1 MLIPTSL
8 QHSAFIIRH
17 CVVVA
22 MAVANAAAATTTLQ
36 SVGGLPAHIAGRF
49 AELTLCRQRAD
60 GTFIVFDRRS
70 HTVFSVA
77 PGADE
82 PREIVQIGAEPGRIL
97 RPYAFDLAADGSFV
111 VADAPGGRGRVQ
123 FFVAS
128 GSRLGGFALP
138 GREVPL
144 VTFDGLV
151 LSGLGSLVYNGRSI
165 FVSRPES
172 GSLVTELGADAV
184 SARTFGELRT
194 TGHEQERDLHLALN
208 SGLVVINP
216 EGGFYF
222 VFVAGV
228 PTFRKYDAAGAL
240 MFERHIEGDRA
251 RRVHAEPPD
260 DVAEAKDG
268 GRRDAGRAAHRPRCG
283 GRREWQPV
291 GISGRALHLRL
302 RPHREKSSASCSS
315 EPPACWPRPTCRSH
329 RRVAC
334 SRHPGA
340 FCSTLASRRTA
351 RTPEPREELLL
362 ERTPSSK
369 IRACVSRASCRQSRP
384 PAIGRVSFL
393 LAGARRPRRNPWPR
407 APVAVRRRARPA
419 GTAW

>member
-8 QHSAFIIRH
+8 QHSALIIPH

-22 MAVANAAAATTTLQ
+22 VAVTSAAATTTTLR

-49 AELTLCRQRAD
+49 TELTLCRQRAD

-70 HTVFSVA
+70 HTVFSISS
-77 PGADE
+77 GADE

-97 RPYAFDLAADGSFV
+97 RPYAFDLASDGSFV

-172 GSLVTELGADAV
+172 GLLVTELGVDGA
-184 SARTFGELRT
+184 SARTFGELRA

-222 VFVAGV
+222 VFVAGI
-228 PTFRKYDAAGAL
+228 PTFRKYDAAGTL
-240 MFERHIEGDRA
+240 VYERHIEGTELDEYMRNRPMVWPTRKTA
-251 RRVHAEPPD
+251 
-260 DVAEAKDG
+260 DG
-268 GRRDAGRAAHRPRCG
+268 EMAAVRPIVRAATADASGNLWISLDVPYTYVYDRTGDKQRVVQFRAAGLMAPTG
-283 GRREWQPV
+283 LSFTT
-291 GISGRALHLRL
+291 SGR
-302 RPHREKSSASCSS
+302 
-315 EPPACWPRPTCRSH
+315 
-329 RRVAC
+329 
-334 SRHPGA
+334 
-340 FCSTLASRRTA
+340 
-351 RTPEPREELLL
+351 
-362 ERTPSSK
+362 
-369 IRACVSRASCRQSRP
+369 
-384 PAIGRVSFL
+384 L
-393 LAGARRPRRNPWPR
+393 LATPGCFLFD
-407 APVAVRRRARPA
+407 
-419 GTAW
+419 TK

>member
-1 MLIPTSL
+1 MLKEMLNPTSL
-8 QHSAFIIRH
+8 QHSALIVQH

-22 MAVANAAAATTTLQ
+22 IAVLSAAATTTTLR

-49 AELTLCRQRAD
+49 TELTLCRQRAD

-70 HTVFSVA
+70 HTVFSIA
-77 PGADE
+77 PGVDE

-97 RPYAFDLAADGSFV
+97 RPYAFDLASDNSFV
-111 VADAPGGRGRVQ
+111 VADAPAGRGRVQ

-172 GSLVTELGADAV
+172 GSLVTELGVDGV
-184 SARTFGELRT
+184 SARTFGELRA

-222 VFVAGV
+222 VFVAGI

-240 MFERHIEGDRA
+240 LLERHIEGAELDDYMQNRPTTWP
-251 RRVHAEPPD
+251 RRKTA
-260 DVAEAKDG
+260 DG
-268 GRRDAGRAAHRPRCG
+268 EMPAVRPIVRAATADASGSLWVSLDVPYTYVYDHTGDKQRVVQFRAA
-283 GRREWQPV
+283 
-291 GISGRALHLRL
+291 GIMAPTGLSFAPSGRILA
-302 RPHREKSSASCSS
+302 
-315 EPPACWPRPTCRSH
+315 T
-329 RRVAC
+329 
-334 SRHPGA
+334 PGC
-340 FCSTLASRRTA
+340 FLFDA
-351 RTPEPREELLL
+351 R
-362 ERTPSSK
+362 
-369 IRACVSRASCRQSRP
+369 
-384 PAIGRVSFL
+384 
-393 LAGARRPRRNPWPR
+393 
-407 APVAVRRRARPA
+407 
-419 GTAW
+419 